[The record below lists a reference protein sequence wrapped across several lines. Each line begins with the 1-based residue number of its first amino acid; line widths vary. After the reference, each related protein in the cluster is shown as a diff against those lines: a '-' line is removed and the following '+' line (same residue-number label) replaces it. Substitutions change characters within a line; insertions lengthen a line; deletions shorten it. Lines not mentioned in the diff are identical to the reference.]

1 MPTLREV
8 KKRIRS
14 VISTKRITNA
24 MEMVAAAKLRRA
36 QQKVEQSRPYSKKM
50 DEMLAQLAA
59 GSTGEI
65 IHPYFEERQ
74 PRKRSLVIFTSDRG
88 LCGSFNSNI
97 VRHAQN
103 WLNEHKDTEVELIT
117 VGKKGNDFF
126 KKRSWPVVNYY
137 GNWGGALNYDK
148 ARDMVRFLTDR
159 FVAGET
165 DEISLLFTRFISM
178 VKYRISLE
186 KYLPVAR
193 PEIKTSTNELSHGLK
208 DYIFEP
214 NAEKIYAALMPGY
227 ATTKMVTALVE
238 SFASEH
244 GSRMIAMNAATKNAG
259 EMVYNLTLDYNKAR
273 QAQITKELLEVVSGA
288 DALKG

>member
-50 DEMLAQLAA
+50 DEMLSQLAA

-65 IHPYFEERQ
+65 IHPYFEEREVK
-74 PRKRSLVIFTSDRG
+74 KRTLVIFTSDKG
-88 LCGSFNSNI
+88 LCGSFNSNV
-97 VRHAQN
+97 VRRSMEWINAHQGSG
-103 WLNEHKDTEVELIT
+103 VELVT

-126 KKRSWPVVNYY
+126 KKRSWPIVSFF
-137 GNWGGALNYDK
+137 GDWGGSLDYNK
-148 ARDMVRFLTDR
+148 ARDIVRFLTDR

-165 DEISLLFTRFISM
+165 DEISLIFTRFLST
-178 VKYRISLE
+178 VKYRLSLE

-193 PEIKTSTNELSHGLK
+193 PEVLSDDSEMFSGSK

-214 NAEKIYAALMPGY
+214 DAEKIYAALMPGY

-259 EMVYNLTLDYNKAR
+259 EMVQNLTLEYNKAR
-273 QAQITKELLEVVSGA
+273 QAQITTELTEVVSGA
-288 DALKG
+288 NALKG

>member
-59 GSTGEI
+59 GSIGEI

-137 GNWGGALNYDK
+137 GNWGGSLNYDK